1 MLKDRMMKPIFDIN
15 GYLVDK
21 LAFSNGLWLLIASIA
36 FALLCVCFVFA
47 VGRGRLKARQ
57 MFVET
62 AWVALWYYGFLA
74 LSLITLFPK
83 EKPLWQ
89 PANPLP
95 VWCGAAGV
103 AFLGFLLYFFKRK
116 KHFIQMS
123 SATAIRK
130 SAAASGAA
138 RFCYALLFSAMLVSA
153 VICGIRIAMGDSIF
167 HLLVPMVLVALALL
181 LHGFTHW
188 RIWFVLAALAIVAYD
203 FLMVQNVLAV
213 TNFGYFPLVAMIPL
227 QLAVILPLLS
237 LSGNKYL

>member
-1 MLKDRMMKPIFDIN
+1 MKPIFNIN

-21 LAFSNGLWLLIASIA
+21 LAFSNGLWLLIASIT
-36 FALLCVCFVFA
+36 FALLCVCFVFS

-57 MFVET
+57 MFIET
-62 AWVALWYYGFLA
+62 GWLALWYFGILA
-74 LSLITLFPK
+74 LSLITLFP
-83 EKPLWQ
+83 EGKPLWQ

-95 VWCGAAGV
+95 IWCGAAGL

-116 KHFIQMS
+116 KHYVNIS

-138 RFCYALLFSAMLVSA
+138 RFCYALLFAAMLVSS
-153 VICGIRIAMGDSIF
+153 VICGLRIAAGDSIF
-167 HLLVPMVLVALALL
+167 HLLIPMVVVALALI

-188 RIWFVLAALAIVAYD
+188 RIWFVLAAVLIVAYD
-203 FLMVQNVLAV
+203 FLMIQNVLA
-213 TNFGYFPLVAMIPL
+213 TTGFGYFPLVAMIPL

>member
-95 VWCGAAGV
+95 VWCGAAAV

-167 HLLVPMVLVALALL
+167 HLLFPMLLVALALL
-181 LHGFTHW
+181 PCHRGLRFSDDPERAGRHQFRLLPAGGDDS
-188 RIWFVLAALAIVAYD
+188 AAAGRHPSA
-203 FLMVQNVLAV
+203 AES
-213 TNFGYFPLVAMIPL
+213 FGQQIPL
-227 QLAVILPLLS
+227 GHVRRYPS
-237 LSGNKYL
+237 LQ